1 MDGSKEPNWVLPLVV
16 NIAEK
21 NGILNAVEVH
31 GLAILG
37 IAQQVCVNADFSL
50 DMLYLY
56 FKIMCAFPSL
66 WMTLIMVLP
75 SSN

>member
-50 DMLYLY
+50 EMLYLY
-56 FKIMCAFPSL
+56 YKILFAF
-66 WMTLIMVLP
+66 
-75 SSN
+75 SS